1 MQQQLFWSYN
11 VNRQN
16 TTLRTPMSHR
26 DTCLSN
32 SDQKIIDL
40 QKWQHTVDLMSEL
53 FGATCGTIVQLREN
67 EFNVVVASHNKEN
80 FLKTDVS
87 WPWEM
92 KSFCRTIMETKQ
104 NLYVNNAKQDD
115 YWKDAPP
122 VTHGPVES
130 YCGLPIYWPNGELFG
145 TICVID
151 TKPTS
156 YPTKLLNLLEQFS
169 NLIMSDLKVYCHYQ
183 ELQDL
188 ALTDELTGLNNRR
201 GLHLLG
207 EQRVKD
213 AKRARQTIG
222 VIYLDI
228 DKLKQVND
236 QHGHCVGDECI
247 QTVAKV
253 LSENCRESDIVV
265 RMGGDEFVIMSLF
278 NDEDGFNH
286 DEQLEALCQRLI
298 KNYHVQIEAQPQF
311 GMTSLSYGQKT
322 FNHNR
327 ELTIEEMIEQ
337 TDHLMYQNKNK
348 K

>member
-1 MQQQLFWSYN
+1 
-11 VNRQN
+11 
-16 TTLRTPMSHR
+16 MSHR

-53 FGATCGTIVQLREN
+53 FGAASGTIVQLRQN
-67 EFNVVVASHNKEN
+67 EFNIVVASLNDEN

-104 NLYVNNAKQDD
+104 SLYVNDAKQDE
-115 YWKDAPP
+115 YWNDAPA

-151 TKPTS
+151 NKPTA
-156 YPTKLLNLLEQFS
+156 YQPQLLSLLEQFS

-183 ELQDL
+183 ELKDL

-222 VIYLDI
+222 VVYLDI

-247 QTVAKV
+247 QIVAKV
-253 LSENCRESDIVV
+253 LSKNCRESDIVV

-278 NDEDGFNH
+278 NDDDGFNY
-286 DEQLEALCQRLI
+286 DEQLESLCQRLI
-298 KNYHVQIEAQPQF
+298 KNYHAQIKTQPQL

-322 FNHNR
+322 FSHSR
-327 ELTIEEMIEQ
+327 ELSIEEMIEQ
-337 TDHLMYQNKNK
+337 TDQLMYKNK
-348 K
+348 SKK